1 MLNYL
6 TLILCF
12 QLAGE
17 LANKLLS
24 LSVPGPVI
32 GMVLLFCV
40 LWWRGAIPSGLAR
53 AADGLL
59 GHFSLL
65 FVPSG
70 VGVMLHFGL
79 LGEDWLAIGV
89 ALFSSTLLTIALT
102 AWVMTRLDR
111 GSSTGPGERR

>member
-6 TLILCF
+6 TLIFCF

-17 LANKLLS
+17 LTNKLLA

-40 LWWRGAIPSGLAR
+40 LLWRGAIPTDLAR

-70 VGVMLHFGL
+70 VGVMLHFSL

-89 ALFSSTLLTIALT
+89 ALVISTLLTIAVT
-102 AWVMTRLDR
+102 AWLMTLLAR
-111 GSSTGPGERR
+111 GSGTRARDTR